1 MAVTIFPAP
10 SVTTPAIQ
18 PEQLVVRPSRQF
30 AVSMPT
36 TSFNYPLGRNS
47 LFGNGLYRFRFYPS
61 GTSQPTVTMHEINA
75 SFATVGSA
83 VTLSDADSGNT
94 VGFVE
99 RWYTVLGTEAGW
111 NFNTNQAGYLVV
123 EKIDIP
129 DAGTKFSIATTV
141 STSGN
146 ITFDTAA
153 SCVLLGGGGSGATS
167 AGNARGGGGGGS
179 GYQARFSVSA
189 GTYSLVCG
197 AGGTAGGNGGTSSF
211 SGNGVS
217 QTANGGIAGVAGGG
231 GGNGGSGGGG
241 NPPVSGAAQGW
252 QPGNGGSNGGNGG
265 RSQNGGPDVFGLGS
279 GVTLTNYF
287 PALTAGNGGTHN
299 GDFGGNGGGLYAGG
313 AGGGNGT
320 GNGGAATGI
329 AGGGGGAGGT
339 SGTAGAGAAG
349 GLIYM
354 RSL

>member
-1 MAVTIFPAP
+1 MAVSVFPAV
-10 SVTTPAIQ
+10 SVATPALQ
-18 PEQLVVRPSRQF
+18 PEQLIVNPSRQF

-36 TSFNYPLGRNS
+36 TSFNYPLGRS
-47 LFGNGLYRFRFYPS
+47 ALFGNGLYRFRFYPS

-75 SFATVGSA
+75 SFGTVGSA
-83 VTLSDADSGNT
+83 VTLADADSGNT

-111 NFNTNQAGYLVV
+111 NFNTNQAGYLIV
-123 EKIDIP
+123 EKIEIP
-129 DAGTKFSIATTV
+129 DASTKFSVAITI
-141 STSGN
+141 STSGSV
-146 ITFDTAA
+146 TFDLGV

-167 AGNARGGGGGGS
+167 AGTARGGGGGGS
-179 GYQARFSVSA
+179 GYQTRFTAPA

-197 AGGTAGGNGGTSSF
+197 AGGTAGGNGGTSTF
-211 SGNGVS
+211 IGGAIN
-217 QTANGGIAGVAGGG
+217 QTAAGGLAGVAAGG

-241 NPPVSGAAQGW
+241 NPPASGAASGW
-252 QPGNGGSNGGNGG
+252 HPGNGGSNGGNGL
-265 RSQNGGPDVFGLGS
+265 RSQNGGPEVGGIGS

-287 PALTAGNGGTHN
+287 PGLTAGSGGTNN

-320 GNGGAATGI
+320 GNGGAATGVG
-329 AGGGGGAGGT
+329 GGGGGAGGT

-349 GLIYM
+349 GLIFM